1 MSVRLRVPSRSRQ
14 MIDAFGGYNH
24 NLRIGDGEFFNMKN
38 MTSDFYPVL
47 SPRGKRGVYAVP
59 THCTGM
65 IAKDSLCYT
74 DGSKFFMNEYEIDM
88 GLNDEPK
95 QLISMGAYVI
105 ILPDK
110 KYINTKDITDR
121 GNIEVT
127 NDVQLQATFSLCRV
141 DGTEYGDIPAQD
153 TPPADPETGE
163 PKTGDLWIDTST
175 TPHVLKQY
183 AASSSIEWIQIPTTY
198 IRIAAPGI
206 GAGLSKG
213 DGVNISGV
221 TVEALTAL
229 NGSFVLQDVG
239 DGYIVITGILD
250 KTATQAGGIKIRRS
264 MPSMDFVTECNNRL
278 WGCRYGL
285 SDEGQ
290 IVNEIYCCKLGD
302 FKNWECFAGIST
314 DSWRGSVGTDGP
326 FTGAITHMGYP
337 TFFKE
342 NCLHKVYPSEVG
354 AHAVQDTACR
364 GVQRGSEKSLA
375 IVNEVLYYKSRSG
388 ICRYDGSLPVEVSY
402 ALAGVQYENAVAG
415 AVGNKY
421 YISMVDMDGQYHL
434 FVYDTAKQMWHRE
447 DQLRAECFC
456 SCRGELYCVAGGKII
471 TMLGSGTQDTD
482 PVDWM
487 VETGEVGL
495 SSPDAKYIS
504 MLTLRLWMEQNAHMK
519 VYIQYDFSPMW
530 ELVHSERSKK
540 MGSINIP
547 IRPKRCD
554 FMRLRI
560 EGTGNCRIYSMTK
573 TIEQGSERA

>member
-1 MSVRLRVPSRSRQ
+1 MSVRLRIPSRSRQ

-47 SPRGKRGVYAVP
+47 SPRVKRGVYAVP
-59 THCTGM
+59 AHCTGM

-74 DGSKFFMNEYEIDM
+74 DGSKFIMNEYEVDM

-105 ILPDK
+105 VLPDK
-110 KYINTKDITDR
+110 KYINTKDISDR

-127 NDVQLQATFSLCRV
+127 NEVQLEATFSLCRV

-153 TPPADPETGE
+153 TAPAEPENGA
-163 PKTGDLWIDTST
+163 LWIDTST
-175 TPHVLKQY
+175 VPHVLKQY
-183 AASSSIEWIQIPTTY
+183 SASSSIEWVQVATTY

-206 GAGLSKG
+206 GVDLSEG

-221 TVEALTAL
+221 TVEALTDL

-239 DGYIVITGILD
+239 DGYIVITGIMD
-250 KTATQAGGIKIRRS
+250 KTATQAGGITVKRS
-264 MPSMDFVTECNNRL
+264 MPDMDFVTESNNRL

-285 SDEGQ
+285 SAEGQ

-326 FTGAITHMGYP
+326 FTGAITHLGYP

-364 GVQRGSEKSLA
+364 GVQKGSEKSLA

-388 ICRYDGSLPVEVSY
+388 ICMYDGSLPVEVSS
-402 ALAGVQYENAVAG
+402 ALGSVQYESAVAG
-415 AVGNKY
+415 AHGNKY
-421 YISMVDMDGQYHL
+421 YISMADMDGQYHL
-434 FVYDTAKQMWHRE
+434 FVYDTAKGMWHRE
-447 DQLRAECFC
+447 DQLQAEVFC
-456 SCRGELYCVAGGKII
+456 SCRGELYCAAGGEII
-471 TMLGSGTQDTD
+471 TMLGSGTQDTA

-495 SSPDAKYIS
+495 SSPDTKYIS
-504 MLTLRLWMEQNAHMK
+504 MLTLRLWMEQGAHLR

-530 ELVHSERSKK
+530 DLVHSERSKK

-560 EGTGNCRIYSMTK
+560 EGAGNCRIYSVTK